1 MPLAAQP
8 VPRIELPTELERRW
22 QRLRLLTGKI
32 QERLERTLQEHGLSV
47 SEYVALAALA
57 HSDDG
62 GHLRQQVLAEAIPLN
77 QSSLSRLVTRLEREG
92 LTERYHCMNDRRG
105 VYTQITELGRR
116 KVEQSHESYLAVLR
130 AALAE
135 EEQDNEVIVAHL
147 TGHTD

>member
-8 VPRIELPTELERRW
+8 APRIELPTEFERRW

-32 QERLERTLQEHGLSV
+32 QERLERALQEHGLSV
-47 SEYVALAALA
+47 SEYAALAALA
-57 HSDDG
+57 YSDDG

-105 VYTQITELGRR
+105 VYTQITDNGRR
-116 KVEQSHESYLAVLR
+116 KVEQARESYLAVLH

-135 EEQDNEVIVAHL
+135 EEQDDEFLVAYL
-147 TGHTD
+147 TGSTD